1 MHSILSHRV
10 SKYPLWQGPHKNV
23 LILIGEGIL
32 SYCAI
37 LVFVYSKKG
46 FLFLK
51 LSKNSYDVFFAV
63 YHANVFPKI

>member
-1 MHSILSHRV
+1 M
-10 SKYPLWQGPHKNV
+10 
-23 LILIGEGIL
+23 LIPIGEGIL

-46 FLFLK
+46 YLFLK
-51 LSKNSYDVFFAV
+51 LSKNSYDVFFFAA